1 MGAGHSD
8 ADFDAELGTQ
18 ETGGTLVG
26 HEAGNRGREP
36 SPMNGMIHEVAVW
49 CSNQCHHGDGLSP
62 HNPAKGELHA
72 RETQWTKT
80 SERSNR
86 DRHWEGNETRQE
98 QTVDGRD
105 EGWSCS
111 CERRHRGRNKKT
123 FPDNDNW
130 ILSQE
135 HDSTF
140 KLLWRCSQLDFSPTR
155 TRLNLKLAAVLV
167 STRCSHLFTKKFDC

>member
-36 SPMNGMIHEVAVW
+36 SPMKGMIYEVAVW
-49 CSNQCHHGDGLSP
+49 CSDRCHHGDGLSP

-80 SERSNR
+80 TERS
-86 DRHWEGNETRQE
+86 DQH
-98 QTVDGRD
+98 
-105 EGWSCS
+105 
-111 CERRHRGRNKKT
+111 RHRRVMRQGKSR
-123 FPDNDNW
+123 
-130 ILSQE
+130 
-135 HDSTF
+135 
-140 KLLWRCSQLDFSPTR
+140 R
-155 TRLNLKLAAVLV
+155 
-167 STRCSHLFTKKFDC
+167 